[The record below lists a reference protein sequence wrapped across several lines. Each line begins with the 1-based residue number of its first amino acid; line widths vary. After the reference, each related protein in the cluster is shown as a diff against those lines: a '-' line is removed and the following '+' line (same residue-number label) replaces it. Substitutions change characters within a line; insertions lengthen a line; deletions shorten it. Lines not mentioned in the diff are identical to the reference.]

1 VLDNRSASNKGA
13 ASAWGIHR
21 NLGAGELQDQ
31 LDGLEWLRAKGWADM
46 DRIALNGWS
55 YGGYFTSYA
64 MTHSKAWKIGFVG
77 APVTDWH
84 LYDSIYTERY
94 MGLPSENKEGY
105 ERSSVIKAA
114 SALSGKVMIMHGTM
128 DDNVHPQNMVML
140 IDALIKRQRVQFAVV
155 SRYGARTARCMGNL
169 VAAESKME
177 VFERKSV
184 SQKTET
190 GNRERQ
196 GTMCPF
202 LLLQR

>member
-1 VLDNRSASNKGA
+1 
-13 ASAWGIHR
+13 
-21 NLGAGELQDQ
+21 
-31 LDGLEWLRAKGWADM
+31 M
-46 DRIALNGWS
+46 DKVALNGWS

-105 ERSSVIKAA
+105 ERSVIKAA

-140 IDALIKRQRVQFAVV
+140 IDALIKNDKEYSLQLYPSMGHRPR
-155 SRYGARTARCMGNL
+155 GAWEIWSLQAKWKFLKENL
-169 VAAESKME
+169 
-177 VFERKSV
+177 
-184 SQKTET
+184 
-190 GNRERQ
+190 
-196 GTMCPF
+196 
-202 LLLQR
+202 